1 MSARPLSRSPSRS
14 DWTDAV
20 ARGAAPG
27 PAALRDHLRR
37 VHREHAGF
45 TESCAARCRDAAGR
59 SSYEWLA
66 EAVDPLVRGSVLDLA
81 CGSGPL
87 LEICH
92 RRFPEALA
100 LIGVDMSPEELA
112 LARARLP
119 AGRARLIE
127 ARAQILDMLP
137 DGSVD
142 VALCH
147 WALTLMDPVAPVIAE
162 MARVVAPEGRFA
174 AIVDGPTDA
183 APGYADVHDLIY
195 GYVQAELPAYGAT
208 DLGDPR
214 VREAGSLVSL
224 VEDAF
229 PDASVAV
236 EPNLVSMEGPAERIA
251 EEAAGFFYA
260 AFVLPRGRRA
270 RMLAELAD
278 LLRANDP
285 SGAGGRFVMPINRL
299 VVERG
304 RPDYGSAA
312 NAPSSRK
319 RTSAP

>member
-1 MSARPLSRSPSRS
+1 MLDRPLARS

-20 ARGAAPG
+20 ARGAVPD

-37 VHREHAGF
+37 VHREHPGF
-45 TESCAARCRDAAGR
+45 TERCAASCRDAHGR

-66 EAVDPLVRGSVLDLA
+66 EAVDSRVHAGVLDLA

-92 RRFPEALA
+92 RRFPEALK

-112 LARARLP
+112 LARDRLP
-119 AGRARLIE
+119 ASRAELIE
-127 ARAQILDMLP
+127 ARAQALDMLP

-147 WALTLMDPVAPVIAE
+147 WALTLMDPVPPVLAE
-162 MARVVAPEGRFA
+162 MARVVAPGGRFA
-174 AIVDGPTDA
+174 AIVDGPMDA
-183 APGYADVHDLIY
+183 APGYERLHDVIY
-195 GYVQAELPAYGAT
+195 GYVRAELPEYGDI

-214 VREAGSLVSL
+214 IREAGSLASL
-224 VEDAF
+224 VANAF
-229 PDASVAV
+229 PDASVTV
-236 EPNLVSMEGPAERIA
+236 EPNLVSMQGPAERIA

-260 AFVLPRGRRA
+260 AFVLPPEQRTA
-270 RMLAELAD
+270 MLVELTA
-278 LLRANDP
+278 LVRANDP

-299 VVERG
+299 VVQRG
-304 RPDYGSAA
+304 PAG
-312 NAPSSRK
+312 AP
-319 RTSAP
+319 TT